1 MLVTVELVWIIM
13 MLVVLNTILEFAFV
27 WLLKKIFEYEIEPVG
42 IVWIML
48 YIAKWFGLFQV
59 INYYLNG

>member
-27 WLLKKIFEYEIEPVG
+27 WLWKKIFDDGLEPVG
-42 IVWIML
+42 ALLIMF
-48 YIAKWFGLFQV
+48 YIAKWIGLFQV